1 MINNIIL
8 LQPILEETHK
18 NILIVEL
25 EQAQNMRDADIR
37 QNEITQIELAKALS
51 NLPLKSI
58 M

>member
-25 EQAQNMRDADIR
+25 EQAQNMRDAAIR
-37 QNEITQIELAKALS
+37 
-51 NLPLKSI
+51 
-58 M
+58 